1 MHMKLHGWKTVSGF
15 LFTVAI
21 AAVGGGSSG
30 AELGCSAT
38 ASGGASSSSGG
49 SSGGS
54 SSGVV
59 ILPDPTGCNQDST
72 VDCSGGG
79 DGFSCAT
86 GDNPEAEDPT
96 YVCSTPQ
103 PDAANGGDDFCCF
116 TGGSFSSGSCVSD
129 DDLTSVCPD
138 ADSYGFQCDS
148 GDEPTSEDPDLSACS
163 TAVPDADG
171 VHDDFCCTY
180 DGTGGSSSGASSSG
194 GLADP
199 TGCMADDSLDCS
211 GGGTGFA
218 CDAGDNPESEDPTY
232 NCSTPQTDATTGGD
246 DFCCFVGGSFSSGSC
261 VSDDDLTSVCPDADS
276 YGFQCDSG
284 DTPDAED
291 PSLAQCSTAVPDAD
305 GVHDDFCCT
314 YN

>member
-15 LFTVAI
+15 FFTVAI
-21 AAVGGGSSG
+21 AAVGGGG

-38 ASGGASSSSGG
+38 ASGSGSSST

-86 GDNPEAEDPT
+86 GDNPEAEDST

-103 PDAANGGDDFCCF
+103 ADAANGGDDFCCF

-148 GDEPTSEDPDLSACS
+148 GDEPTSEDPDLDQCS
-163 TAVPDADG
+163 TATPDADG

-180 DGTGGSSSGASSSG
+180 TGTGGGSSSGGSSSG
-194 GLADP
+194 GLP
-199 TGCMADDSLDCS
+199 TGCTADTSVDCS
-211 GGGTGFA
+211 GGGDPYSCA
-218 CDAGDNPESEDPTY
+218 SGDNPENEDPTLS
-232 NCSTPQTDATTGGD
+232 CSTPQADATSGGD
-246 DFCCFVGGSFSSGSC
+246 DFCCFSEPSGDFSSSTC
-261 VSDDDLTSVCPDADS
+261 VADDDITSVCPDADS
-276 YGFQCDSG
+276 YGYQCVSG
-284 DTPDAED
+284 DD
-291 PSLAQCSTAVPDAD
+291 PSTLDSTLTNCSAATPDAD

-314 YN
+314 LG